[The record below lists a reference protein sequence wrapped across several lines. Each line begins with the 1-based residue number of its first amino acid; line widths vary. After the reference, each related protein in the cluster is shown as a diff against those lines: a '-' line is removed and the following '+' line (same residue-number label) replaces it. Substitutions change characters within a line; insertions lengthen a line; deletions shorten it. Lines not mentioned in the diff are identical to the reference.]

1 MRRSYYKTSNRH
13 VVGPSLMSLIV
24 SVDVKHHVYFL
35 FGGLRAQGQMKRREV
50 EVGFHSW
57 RDCLAA
63 KLLLNRCFSDSVFVT
78 LPCTAVKQQLVMY
91 TSSWNI

>member
-1 MRRSYYKTSNRH
+1 M
-13 VVGPSLMSLIV
+13 V

-35 FGGLRAQGQMKRREV
+35 FGRLRAQGQIKSREV

-63 KLLLNRCFSDSVFVT
+63 KLFINRCFSDSVT
-78 LPCTAVKQQLVMY
+78 LPCTAVKTAISDVHK
-91 TSSWNI
+91 

>member
-1 MRRSYYKTSNRH
+1 M
-13 VVGPSLMSLIV
+13 V

-35 FGGLRAQGQMKRREV
+35 CGRLRAQGQMKSREV
-50 EVGFHSW
+50 ELAFHNW

-78 LPCTAVKQQLVMY
+78 LPCTAVKTAISDVHK
-91 TSSWNI
+91 